1 MYIRLNKEC
10 NNKSIQIIYNIYIF
24 IFIPRLQECINKYAL
39 CKSAYISTLNTSV
52 LIQVRF
58 IQVCN
63 NALLKEDSACQ
74 KNGVIT
80 MASLMYGII
89 EKLLHGRNPLNLKC
103 SEARKLVADFYLELE
118 AKTIQ
123 YTDKSK
129 IDKLSTAVL
138 KKYGLE
144 YFAA

>member
-1 MYIRLNKEC
+1 
-10 NNKSIQIIYNIYIF
+10 
-24 IFIPRLQECINKYAL
+24 
-39 CKSAYISTLNTSV
+39 
-52 LIQVRF
+52 
-58 IQVCN
+58 
-63 NALLKEDSACQ
+63 
-74 KNGVIT
+74 
-80 MASLMYGII
+80 MASLMYGIMN
-89 EKLLHGRNPLNLKC
+89 KLLHGRNPLNLKC